1 MAITPPLSGGE
12 HTSAHRH
19 PKLLKQLVLPP
30 NISGVSKT
38 KTEQDNVTLGF
49 SFYSLSMT
57 FLHDANL
64 SNAFFF
70 FFSLHTVA
78 ELVCH
83 PFKSSFISP
92 AVLQVNSLTKTWEGP
107 LRTLLTCRD
116 DTDKLHSPV
125 FTL

>member
-12 HTSAHRH
+12 HISAHRH

-38 KTEQDNVTLGF
+38 KTERDNVTLGF

-70 FFSLHTVA
+70 
-78 ELVCH
+78 
-83 PFKSSFISP
+83 SFP
-92 AVLQVNSLTKTWEGP
+92 C
-107 LRTLLTCRD
+107 TLLQSLSVILLRAT
-116 DTDKLHSPV
+116 LSPQQY
-125 FTL
+125 FRSAA